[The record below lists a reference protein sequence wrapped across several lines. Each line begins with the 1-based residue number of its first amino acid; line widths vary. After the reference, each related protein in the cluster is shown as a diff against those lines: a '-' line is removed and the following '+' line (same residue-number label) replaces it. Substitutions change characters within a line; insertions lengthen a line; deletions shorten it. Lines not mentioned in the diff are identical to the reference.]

1 MKICILSKMFPPGI
15 GGAETYAYELADGL
29 GQRGHEVDVY
39 TQWVDDPNEEID
51 IHENV
56 TVHRITKARKKLV
69 TFETLYFSFKARRT
83 IDFSQY
89 DIVHGTLTPASTI
102 LVTPFNDIEPPV
114 VLTGHGTSIGET
126 KSVALETP
134 ADYLLKFFFYPMN
147 VVMDYLA
154 GRYADGIISISDH
167 AQEELIRRYG
177 FSEKKVQMIPHGVN
191 TDKFQPQEE
200 THPAVSPEKT
210 TLLYVGRIG
219 PRKGIDLA
227 LKSLSEIKDAEI
239 EFLIAGTG
247 RHKDHLEETAESLDV
262 AEQTRFLGYVSEDE
276 LPELYSSADV
286 FVLPSL
292 YEGFGLVLLEAM
304 ASGTPVIGT
313 DVGGIPTAVD
323 DGTTGLLVNRNV
335 PSLTTAIN
343 RIVQNEDYRKE
354 LSQNAIEKAEDT
366 SWDSIVNSVE
376 QMYNSV
382 GTAKRQYN
390 E

>member
-1 MKICILSKMFPPGI
+1 MFPPGV

-29 GQRGHEVDVY
+29 GERGHEVDVY
-39 TQWVDDPNEEID
+39 TQWVNDPDEEID

-56 TVHRITKARKKLV
+56 NVHRITKARKKLV

-89 DIVHGTLTPASTI
+89 DIIHGTLTPASTI
-102 LVTPFNDIEPPV
+102 LVTPFNDIKPPI

-126 KSVALETP
+126 KAVALETLE
-134 ADYLLKFFFYPMN
+134 DYLLKFFFYPMN
-147 VVMDYLA
+147 VVMDYQA
-154 GRYADGIISISDH
+154 GRSADGIISISDH
-167 AQEELIRRYG
+167 AQEELIHRYG

-191 TDKFQPQEE
+191 TDKFQPQGE
-200 THPAVSPEKT
+200 THPAVSSKKT

-227 LKSLSEIKDAEI
+227 LKSLSEIKDKEI
-239 EFLIAGTG
+239 ELLIAGAG
-247 RHKDHLEETAESLDV
+247 RHKDHLEKTAESLDV

-304 ASGTPVIGT
+304 ASGTPVVGT

-343 RIVQNEDYRKE
+343 RIVQNKDYRKE
-354 LSQNAIEKAEDT
+354 LRQNAIEKAEDT

-376 QMYNSV
+376 QMYDSLE
-382 GTAKRQYN
+382 TAKRQYN